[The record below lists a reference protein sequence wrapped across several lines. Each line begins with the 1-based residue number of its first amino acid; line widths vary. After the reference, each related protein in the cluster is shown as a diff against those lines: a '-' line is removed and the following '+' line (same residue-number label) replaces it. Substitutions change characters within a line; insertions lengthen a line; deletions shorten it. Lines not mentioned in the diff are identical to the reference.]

1 MRRRMFIGR
10 SLLKMRI
17 RQAFI
22 SLQNFTITSLTSSNS
37 RFVILSFTSRW
48 LVKIVFIGAENILT
62 DGWGYSAFQGKPE
75 RDHRHHVNTDASVL
89 LAVVY
94 TYP

>member
-1 MRRRMFIGR
+1 MRRRKFIGR

-17 RQAFI
+17 RQAFT
-22 SLQNFTITSLTSSNS
+22 SLQSFTIAALTSSS
-37 RFVILSFTSRW
+37 SSFVILSFTSRW
-48 LVKIVFIGAENILT
+48 LVKVIFIGAENILT

-75 RDHRHHVNTDASVL
+75 RDHRHHVNTDASIF